1 MEVEDI
7 FDVSG
12 ASSLRHVP
20 IIIPCFEY
28 KKL

>member
-1 MEVEDI
+1 MELEDI

-12 ASSLRHVP
+12 ASSLRNVP
-20 IIIPCFEY
+20 IIIPCLEH